1 MRPAGGGRGT
11 HCYWVCGPPF
21 LQAGVSQNPFEK
33 RWLAMVLLLLGGG
46 RLNASSTGVQ
56 AGENGFVMAVGGG
69 VDIPVHRHFA
79 IRVADVEYLLTR
91 FDNASG
97 LAAKQ
102 SSVRISTGL
111 VLRFG
116 QR

>member
-1 MRPAGGGRGT
+1 
-11 HCYWVCGPPF
+11 
-21 LQAGVSQNPFEK
+21 
-33 RWLAMVLLLLGGG
+33 MVLLLLGGG